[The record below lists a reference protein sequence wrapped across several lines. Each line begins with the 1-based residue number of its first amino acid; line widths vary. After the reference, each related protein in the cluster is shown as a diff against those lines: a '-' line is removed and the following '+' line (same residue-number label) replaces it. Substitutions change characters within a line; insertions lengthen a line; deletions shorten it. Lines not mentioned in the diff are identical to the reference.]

1 MFNLPLRQAETALRE
16 GRLNEA
22 FQLATRPD
30 VREHRDGQRLIT
42 RLSEEFLSR
51 GRGHL
56 EAGRLSEARN
66 DCDNARR
73 LSGNLDSIGELA
85 SLITEAERTRLRSTQ
100 QKEQLINAAR
110 IELDRGECSLGGQI
124 IAKLPEDDSSAGL
137 IADTIEI
144 RRDQIERAA
153 ERARAAIE
161 SGPLAESVN
170 AVADL
175 RRLSTKH
182 RELPRLVDQLTKS
195 AETEVR
201 AELAAGRLDRA
212 EWLLT
217 RLGEFL
223 DESAELA
230 ALAPVP
236 DQAKR
241 IAKLLVTASYSEA
254 TVELRRLSGI
264 LGEAKW
270 LDEVLAKV
278 EQAATRH
285 QELQST
291 PFRLAGNRQ
300 NSGPRLMTPARINQA
315 RHREGEAPAEPYA
328 GYAIAARQEPRPP
341 VHADS
346 IPADSGQQAW
356 LLQVDGAGST
366 LLVTSP
372 RVIFGSRRVDIP
384 LRGFTAA
391 APVTIERSGGDYLID
406 SYEPVD
412 PGGRPTGRRLLG
424 TDESL
429 NFGRRCRVRFRVPN
443 PASTSAVLEL
453 NGPQLSR
460 QDVRRIVLLDD
471 ALIAGPARTSHVVA
485 SSVETPCVVFHQ
497 DGEFFIRRGIASERG
512 QREVAQPILPG
523 ESITIAGAR
532 FALNPITTL

>member
-56 EAGRLSEARN
+56 EAGRLSEAGN
-66 DCDNARR
+66 DCDYARR

-85 SLITEAERTRLRSTQ
+85 SRITDAERTRTRSTQ
-100 QKEQLINAAR
+100 QKDQLINAAR
-110 IELDRGECSLGGQI
+110 IELDQGECSLGGQI
-124 IAKLPEDDSSAGL
+124 IAKLPEDDSCAGL

-153 ERARAAIE
+153 ERARSAVE
-161 SGPLAESVN
+161 SGPLAES
-170 AVADL
+170 AVAVAEL
-175 RRLSTKH
+175 RRLSAKH
-182 RELPRLVDQLTKS
+182 RELSRLVDQLTTS

-201 AELAAGRLDRA
+201 AELAAGRIDRA

-236 DQAKR
+236 GQAKR
-241 IAKLLVTASYSEA
+241 IAKLLETASYAEA

-264 LGEAKW
+264 LGEARW
-270 LDEVLAKV
+270 LNDVLTNT
-278 EQAATRH
+278 ENAAALH

-291 PFRLAGNRQ
+291 PFRLVG
-300 NSGPRLMTPARINQA
+300 SGPSPRPRVTAPARMNHA
-315 RHREGEAPAEPYA
+315 RH
-328 GYAIAARQEPRPP
+328 RQEPRPP
-341 VHADS
+341 VQAN
-346 IPADSGQQAW
+346 IGPQAW
-356 LLQVDGAGST
+356 LLQVDGVGST

-372 RVIFGSRRVDIP
+372 RVVFGSRKVDIP
-384 LRGFTAA
+384 LRGFTAS

-406 SYEPVD
+406 SDEPVD
-412 PGGRPTGRRLLG
+412 SDGRQSRRKLLSA
-424 TDESL
+424 DESL

-453 NGPQLSR
+453 TGPQLSR

-471 ALIAGPARTSHVVA
+471 ALIAGPAKTSHVVA
-485 SSVETPCVVFHQ
+485 TAVDTPCVVFHQ
-497 DGEFFIRRGIASERG
+497 NGEFFIRRGVASQRG

-523 ESITIAGAR
+523 ESVTIAGAR
-532 FALNPITTL
+532 FTLNPITTL

>member
-66 DCDNARR
+66 DCDYARR

-85 SLITEAERTRLRSTQ
+85 SQITEAERTRIRSTQ
-100 QKEQLINAAR
+100 QKEHLINAAR
-110 IELDRGECSLGGQI
+110 IELDQGECSLGGQI

-217 RLGEFL
+217 RLNEFL

-236 DQAKR
+236 GQAKR
-241 IAKLLVTASYSEA
+241 IAKLLETASYSEA

-264 LGEAKW
+264 LGEANW
-270 LDEVLAKV
+270 LNEVLTNA
-278 EQAATRH
+278 ERAAVLH

-291 PFRLAGNRQ
+291 PFRLAGGSSLR
-300 NSGPRLMTPARINQA
+300 PRVTTPARMNHA
-315 RHREGEAPAEPYA
+315 HHREGEAPVQANIGP
-328 GYAIAARQEPRPP
+328 
-341 VHADS
+341 
-346 IPADSGQQAW
+346 QAW

-372 RVIFGSRRVDIP
+372 RVVFGSRKVDIP
-384 LRGFTAA
+384 LRGFTAS

-406 SYEPVD
+406 TEEPAD
-412 PGGRPTGRRLLG
+412 AGGRQSRRKLLSA
-424 TDESL
+424 DESL

-485 SSVETPCVVFHQ
+485 TAVDTPCVVFHLN
-497 DGEFFIRRGIASERG
+497 GEFFIRRGVATQRG

-523 ESITIAGAR
+523 ESVTIAGAR
-532 FALNPITTL
+532 FTLNPITTL